1 MTFIYIFPG
10 SIGMDK
16 EKTNP
21 DITKE
26 EKSAEDI
33 ALILSNP
40 PHIKGGQTIKS
51 IMWLVVL
58 ALVPATVN
66 SILIYGLK
74 AAIVILTAVISAVL
88 AELVYQLIMKKPI
101 AVGDGSAALTGLLL
115 AMNIPPDAPFWVAGI
130 GSIFSVIIVKQ
141 LFGGL
146 GYNIFNPALAGRAF
160 LMASWPVYMTTKWH
174 RFTDTNVLSEGVAN
188 IGRIP
193 QNAFDAITSATPL
206 GALREAPKILSDL
219 SASPQSLY
227 DLIFS
232 PHMYKTLLWGNIG
245 GCIGETSAL
254 LLLLGA
260 LFLFYKRI
268 ITWHIPLSFIGT
280 VAAFMLFY
288 YSVKDVPGSN
298 FINYFTLKMT
308 LFHVLSGGIILGAF
322 FMATDMVTSPVTHR
336 GMIIFGIG
344 CGLITSVI
352 RIWGG
357 YPEGVSYS
365 ILLMNAV
372 VPLIDRYTK
381 PRVFGTSL
389 ID

>member
-1 MTFIYIFPG
+1 MDIEKPKS
-10 SIGMDK
+10 SIK
-16 EKTNP
+16 E
-21 DITKE
+21 E
-26 EKSAEDI
+26 EKSAERI
-33 ALILSNP
+33 SLILSNP
-40 PHIKGGQTIKS
+40 PHIKAGQTIKS
-51 IMWLVVL
+51 IMWMVVI
-58 ALVPATVN
+58 ALIPATVN
-66 SILIYGLK
+66 SCLIYGLK
-74 AAIVILTAVISAVL
+74 AVVVVLTAIISAVI
-88 AELVYQLIMKKPI
+88 AELVYQLLMKKPV
-101 AVGDGSAALTGLLL
+101 AVGDGSAVLTGLLL
-115 AMNIPPDAPFWVAGI
+115 AMNIPPDAPFWIAGV
-130 GSIFSVIIVKQ
+130 GSAFSIIIVKQ

-174 RFTDTNVLSEGVAN
+174 RFTDTNVLSEGIAN
-188 IGRIP
+188 TGNIP
-193 QNAFDAITSATPL
+193 RNAFDAITSATPL
-206 GALREAPKILSDL
+206 GALREAPGILSDMN
-219 SASPQSLY
+219 ASPQSLY

-232 PHMYKTLLWGNIG
+232 PHMYKNLLWGNIG

-268 ITWHIPLSFIGT
+268 ITWHVPLSFIGT
-280 VAAFMLFY
+280 IATFMLLY
-288 YSVKDVPGSN
+288 YSLKEVPGSN
-298 FINYFTLKMT
+298 YISYFTLKMA

>member
-1 MTFIYIFPG
+1 
-10 SIGMDK
+10 MDK
-16 EKTNP
+16 EKTTLN
-21 DITKE
+21 TQKE
-26 EKSAEDI
+26 EKAPEDI
-33 ALILSNP
+33 SLILSNP
-40 PHIKGGQTIKS
+40 PHIKAGQTIKS
-51 IMWLVVL
+51 IMWMVVL
-58 ALVPATVN
+58 ALIPATIN
-66 SILIYGLK
+66 SFLIYGLK
-74 AAIVILTAVISAVL
+74 AICVVLTAVISAVL
-88 AELVYQLIMKKPI
+88 AELVYQLLMKKTVVI
-101 AVGDGSAALTGLLL
+101 SDGSAALTGLLL
-115 AMNIPPDAPFWVAGI
+115 AMNIPPDVPLWIAGI
-130 GSIFSVIIVKQ
+130 GSVFSVIIVKQ

-174 RFTDTNVLSEGVAN
+174 RFTDTNVLSEGISN
-188 IGRIP
+188 IGHIP

-219 SASPQSLY
+219 STSPQSLY

-232 PHMYKTLLWGNIG
+232 SHMYKTLLWGNIG

-260 LFLFYKRI
+260 LFLLYKRI

-280 VAAFMLFY
+280 VAGFMLLY
-288 YSVKDVPGSN
+288 YSLKDIPGSHY
-298 FINYFTLKMT
+298 ISYFTVKMA
-308 LFHVLSGGIILGAF
+308 LFHILSGGIILGAF

-336 GMIIFGIG
+336 GMILFGIG
-344 CGLITSVI
+344 CGLITSII